1 MTKLLFFLGNYKTF
15 PTLYSQRFLTS
26 FALVI
31 LPVFQ
36 LFSQQLELKGKIL
49 EENSKIT
56 VIGASI
62 KVKNQQGG
70 TVTDVNGNFSL
81 KVKSFP
87 VTLGITSIGYKN
99 QEIDVYDNEP
109 VTIYLT
115 ENSNNLSEVVVVGYG
130 TQKRKELTGAIATV
144 SKSQLEYNIA
154 PSVDAL
160 LSGAVAGVNVTQGS
174 GQPGSPA
181 SIRIRGGNS
190 INASNDPLY
199 VIDGFLYFSDNSS
212 TKLGIKGIEGE
223 SNPLNLLN
231 ASDIESIEVLKD
243 VSATAIY
250 GSRGSNGVIQITTKK
265 GKKGK
270 NSVNYQFS
278 TGLSQSAKKLD
289 LLNASQWARLQKDY
303 FLNKPG
309 YTDAEIDKLGTGY
322 DWQGAVLQSG
332 ITQTHSISISGGD
345 DKSQYFISGN
355 YLNQQGIIINSGF
368 ERFTGKFNYDKEI
381 FSGFKIGINLTG
393 NKSTQDGLTTFE
405 GVNYNSSP
413 FSKGIANS
421 LTYALYIPPVVSIY
435 NSNGSYNY
443 SNPYEYAY
451 LREGS
456 KTANPVSDLNNSV
469 SQTVNTTFLGNFY
482 AQLEILKGLTAKL
495 NLGTNLNY
503 TTQNYFAPEYTALGL
518 EPNGVGG
525 IGNKKVQISLTEF
538 TLAYTK
544 QIGIHSLDILTGVT
558 YEDSKSNYMS
568 GTTSGFTDATL
579 GVNNLQDGSPYGN
592 TPISSGISSSE
603 LYSVLGRINYNLL
616 KRYNLTTSFRYDYS
630 SRLAVSHRGNFYP
643 SIGLSWNANEEGF
656 LKSISEINSL
666 KLRASIGKVGN
677 QEIPDNVFDQIVG
690 VAKYNGQT
698 AYKIVNSGNPN
709 LKWETTTQY
718 NIGVDAGILNNR
730 ISATLD
736 AYYKKTTD
744 LLLLIPPTLGN
755 ENKQLV
761 NVGNVVN
768 KGIEFSVNVQII
780 DKKKFNWSVTANIAK
795 NRNEITKLA
804 DNGDIIDGVN
814 ILRVGESLGSFY
826 GLKFD
831 GVTQKNEDVT
841 KLPTTPAYTTPKP
854 GDPKFIDASKDGH
867 IGSDDRVVLGSI
879 QPDFTYGFSSTLKYH
894 GFDLFVLLQ
903 GTHGNKVY
911 NQLRRFLESPTDA
924 YNVSSVLLN
933 AWTETNPS
941 NTVPRITNVPLSSE
955 LDSRYVE
962 DASYLRLKT
971 VTLGY
976 TLNKIAFVASKIPL
990 NLRVYA
996 TIQNLFTITGYK
1008 GYDPEVAKGVDLGS
1022 YPMARTIL
1030 VGVNISL

>member
-1 MTKLLFFLGNYKTF
+1 MVSSFRFRKCGILFLFTFL
-15 PTLYSQRFLTS
+15 S
-26 FALVI
+26 
-31 LPVFQ
+31 
-36 LFSQQLELKGKIL
+36 LFSTNAQQVEIKGKIL
-49 EENSKIT
+49 DENTKLS
-56 VIGASI
+56 VIGATI
-62 KVKNQQGG
+62 RAKKHQGG
-70 TVTDVNGNFSL
+70 TVSNVNGDFSL
-81 KVKSFP
+81 KVKSLP
-87 VTLGITSIGYKN
+87 VTLIVSTTGYKN
-99 QEIDVYDNEP
+99 QEVDVYENEL
-109 VTIYLT
+109 VTIYLA
-115 ENSNNLSEVVVVGYG
+115 EDVNKLSEVVVVGYG
-130 TQKRKELTGAIATV
+130 TQKRKELTGSISTV
-144 SKSQLEYNIA
+144 SKAQLEYNVA

-174 GQPGSPA
+174 GQPGSSS

-212 TKLGIKGIEGE
+212 TKAGIKGMDGD

-265 GKKGK
+265 GKKGR
-270 NSVNYQFS
+270 NLVNYQYS
-278 TGLSQSAKKLD
+278 SGWSQSANKLD

-309 YTDAEIDKLGTGY
+309 YTDAEIDQLGTGY
-322 DWQGAVLQSG
+322 DWQGAVLRAG
-332 ITQTHSISISGGD
+332 VTQTHSISISGGD
-345 DKSQYFISGN
+345 EKSQYFISGN

-368 ERFTGKFNYDKEI
+368 ERFTGKLNYDREI
-381 FSGFKIGINLTG
+381 FSGFKIGVNLTG

-421 LTYALYIPPVVSIY
+421 LTYALYIPPVVPIY
-435 NSNGSYNY
+435 NSDGSYNY
-443 SNPYEYAY
+443 SNPFEYAY

-482 AQLEILKGLTAKL
+482 AQYEIIKGLTAKIS
-495 NLGTNLNY
+495 LGTNLNY

-518 EPNGVGG
+518 EPNGIGG
-525 IGNKKVQISLTEF
+525 IGNKKTEINLSEF
-538 TLAYTK
+538 TLAYAK
-544 QIGIHSLDILTGVT
+544 QIGIHSFDILAGVT
-558 YEDSKSNYMS
+558 YEKSKTNYTS
-568 GTTSGFTDATL
+568 GTTYGFTDATL

-592 TPISSGISSSE
+592 TPISSGISFSE
-603 LYSVLGRINYNLL
+603 LYSTLGRINYTLL
-616 KRYNLTTSFRYDYS
+616 NRYHLTTSFRYDYS
-630 SRLAVSHRGNFYP
+630 SRLAISHRGNFYP
-643 SIGLSWNANEEGF
+643 SIGLSWNANEEAF
-656 LKSISEINSL
+656 LKNVSEINNL
-666 KLRASIGKVGN
+666 KLRASAGSVGN
-677 QEIPDNVFDQIVG
+677 QEIPDDVFDQIVG

-709 LKWETTTQY
+709 LKWETTSQY
-718 NIGVDAGILNNR
+718 NIGLDAGILNNR
-730 ISATLD
+730 ISATMD
-736 AYYKKTTD
+736 AYYKKTSD

-761 NVGNVVN
+761 NVGNVENRGV
-768 KGIEFSVNVQII
+768 EFSVNAQII
-780 DKKKFNWSVTANIAK
+780 EKRRFSWSVSANIAK
-795 NRNEITKLA
+795 NQNKITELA
-804 DNGDIIDGVN
+804 GNGDIIDGVK

-826 GLKFD
+826 GLVFD
-831 GVTQKNEDVT
+831 GVVQKNEDVT
-841 KLPTTPAYTTPKP
+841 KLPTTPAYTRPQP
-854 GDPKFIDASKDGH
+854 GDPKFVDTNKDGH

-879 QPDFTYGFSSTLKYH
+879 QPDLTYGFSSTLKYH

-924 YNVSSVLLN
+924 YNVSAALLN

-941 NTVPRITNVPLSSE
+941 TTVPRITNVPLSSE

-971 VTLGY
+971 LTLGY
-976 TLNKIAFVASKIPL
+976 TLNKIAYVASKVPL
-990 NLRVYA
+990 NLRFYA
-996 TIQNLFTITGYK
+996 TVQNLFTITGYK
-1008 GYDPEVAKGVDLGS
+1008 GYDPEISKGLDLGA
-1022 YPMARTIL
+1022 YPMARTLL
-1030 VGVNISL
+1030 VGANISF

>member
-1 MTKLLFFLGNYKTF
+1 MTKLLFFLGNYKKF

-482 AQLEILKGLTAKL
+482 AQ
-495 NLGTNLNY
+495 
-503 TTQNYFAPEYTALGL
+503 
-518 EPNGVGG
+518 
-525 IGNKKVQISLTEF
+525 
-538 TLAYTK
+538 
-544 QIGIHSLDILTGVT
+544 
-558 YEDSKSNYMS
+558 
-568 GTTSGFTDATL
+568 
-579 GVNNLQDGSPYGN
+579 
-592 TPISSGISSSE
+592 
-603 LYSVLGRINYNLL
+603 
-616 KRYNLTTSFRYDYS
+616 
-630 SRLAVSHRGNFYP
+630 
-643 SIGLSWNANEEGF
+643 
-656 LKSISEINSL
+656 
-666 KLRASIGKVGN
+666 
-677 QEIPDNVFDQIVG
+677 
-690 VAKYNGQT
+690 
-698 AYKIVNSGNPN
+698 
-709 LKWETTTQY
+709 
-718 NIGVDAGILNNR
+718 
-730 ISATLD
+730 
-736 AYYKKTTD
+736 
-744 LLLLIPPTLGN
+744 
-755 ENKQLV
+755 
-761 NVGNVVN
+761 
-768 KGIEFSVNVQII
+768 
-780 DKKKFNWSVTANIAK
+780 
-795 NRNEITKLA
+795 
-804 DNGDIIDGVN
+804 
-814 ILRVGESLGSFY
+814 
-826 GLKFD
+826 
-831 GVTQKNEDVT
+831 
-841 KLPTTPAYTTPKP
+841 
-854 GDPKFIDASKDGH
+854 
-867 IGSDDRVVLGSI
+867 
-879 QPDFTYGFSSTLKYH
+879 
-894 GFDLFVLLQ
+894 
-903 GTHGNKVY
+903 
-911 NQLRRFLESPTDA
+911 
-924 YNVSSVLLN
+924 
-933 AWTETNPS
+933 
-941 NTVPRITNVPLSSE
+941 
-955 LDSRYVE
+955 
-962 DASYLRLKT
+962 
-971 VTLGY
+971 
-976 TLNKIAFVASKIPL
+976 
-990 NLRVYA
+990 
-996 TIQNLFTITGYK
+996 
-1008 GYDPEVAKGVDLGS
+1008 
-1022 YPMARTIL
+1022 
-1030 VGVNISL
+1030 